1 MYLALRRGREMG
13 AHCAPLR
20 KKKSSAVLLFEAVA
34 ALRFSLDYPKG
45 KGVIHKRVET
55 LVSTLLCPCRAG
67 KIRSLRK
74 RQTFVYNDLTN
85 PRFDFRTHAKNKT
98 PPCRCSP
105 ISNLHDSCRWVLCLI
120 PLRFQLP
127 CIPGRPA
134 AQYQNFPKSRTKNV
148 G

>member
-1 MYLALRRGREMG
+1 MG
-13 AHCAPLR
+13 G
-20 KKKSSAVLLFEAVA
+20 
-34 ALRFSLDYPKG
+34 PKG
-45 KGVIHKRVET
+45 PPCGRGTVRSFLYSLSSEQPLCSLRKGVIHKRVET